1 MSGKVYMSI
10 FGIGLGHVYRSIGIA
25 RELINMG
32 ADLVFSSFGPPKYIV
47 MNEFPNK
54 KVYESPK
61 FKIFE
66 ESGTINIRK
75 AIKNSLDMLIKFY
88 AGVEIDEK
96 IFKEVEYSVTVSDCQ
111 IQSIISSNKLN
122 IPNVFITNI
131 LLFPKINYALR
142 IFNSMYKYVLSLTDC
157 VIIPDIKDDTYIL
170 PDYDNYNII
179 WVGPIL
185 KRRINEIPDDDYI
198 IEKYGLPDDKDIVL
212 VTTGGSKLM
221 VRDIVSLV
229 VDIISNSFGKD
240 LFPVVVTKHNIPVK
254 YGVKFDYVHDL
265 IELIKVSKLVI
276 SHAGHTTISECMCL
290 RKPMVV
296 IPIPDHPEQQVNAK
310 RVENRGIGVR
320 LNPENISYVSM
331 KNAIEKAMDMN
342 VTHYKLAD
350 GKGAYRA
357 AKIIKKML

>member
-1 MSGKVYMSI
+1 LSGKVYMSI
-10 FGIGLGHVYRSIGIA
+10 FGVGLGHVYRSIGIA
-25 RELINMG
+25 RELTDIG
-32 ADLVFSSFGPPKYIV
+32 VDLVFSSFGLPKYII
-47 MNEFPNK
+47 MNEFPDK

-75 AIKNSLDMLIKFY
+75 VIKNSFDMLIKFY
-88 AGVEIDEK
+88 AGIEVDK
-96 IFKEVEYSVTVSDCQ
+96 RIFRESGYNVTVSDCQ

-122 IPNVFITNI
+122 IPNVFITNM

-157 VIIPDIKDDTYIL
+157 VIIPDVKDDTYVL
-170 PDYDNYNII
+170 PDHDNYNII

-185 KRRINEIPDDDYI
+185 KKRINEIPSDDYI

-229 VDIISNSFGKD
+229 VDIVSNSFGKD
-240 LFPVVVTKHNIPVK
+240 LFPVVVTKHNIPVE
-254 YGVKFDYVHDL
+254 YGIKFDYVHDL

-296 IPIPDHPEQQVNAK
+296 IPIPDHPEQQVNAE

-320 LNPENISYVSM
+320 LDPENINYVSM
-331 KNAIEKAMDMN
+331 KNAIEKAMNMN
-342 VTHYKLAD
+342 VPHYKLAD

-357 AKIIKKML
+357 AKIIEKML

>member
-32 ADLVFSSFGPPKYIV
+32 ADLVFSSFGPSKYIV

-185 KRRINEIPDDDYI
+185 KKRIDEIPDDDYI

-221 VRDIVSLV
+221 VRDTVSLV
-229 VDIISNSFGKD
+229 VDIVSNSFGKD

-320 LNPENISYVSM
+320 LNPENISYTSM

>member
-32 ADLVFSSFGPPKYIV
+32 ADLVFSSFGPSKYIV

-185 KRRINEIPDDDYI
+185 KRRIDEIPDDDYI

-221 VRDIVSLV
+221 VRDTVSLV
-229 VDIISNSFGKD
+229 VDIVSNSFGKD
-240 LFPVVVTKHNIPVK
+240 LFPVVVTKHTIPVK

-320 LNPENISYVSM
+320 LNPENISYTSM